1 MPGNGSKRAT
11 SRVCQGCAV
20 TWALDLDGVI
30 WLDDQTIA
38 GAAAAVESLRRA
50 GETVVF
56 CTNNSSR
63 PIGEVEH
70 KLAQHGI
77 SATGDVVSSAMAA
90 ATLVEPGE
98 RVLVCAGP
106 GVAEALRE
114 RGALPVRDGQADAV
128 VVGLPRDFDYGRLR
142 ARSEERRVGKECVST
157 CRSRWSPYH

>member
-30 WLDDQTIA
+30 WLDDQPIA
-38 GAAAAVESLRRA
+38 GAAAAVESPRRA

-63 PIGEVEH
+63 PIGAVEH

-77 SATGDVVSSAMAA
+77 RATGAVVSPPMDT
-90 ATLVEPGE
+90 ATPAEPGE
-98 RVLVCAGP
+98 RGRVRAGV
-106 GVAEALRE
+106 GGD
-114 RGALPVRDGQADAV
+114 GAL
-128 VVGLPRDFDYGRLR
+128 
-142 ARSEERRVGKECVST
+142 
-157 CRSRWSPYH
+157 

>member
-30 WLDDQTIA
+30 WLGDQPIA

-77 SATGDVVSSAMAA
+77 SATGDVLSSAMAA
-90 ATLVEPGE
+90 APLVEPGE
-98 RVLVCAGP
+98 RVLECAVP
-106 GVAEALRE
+106 AVAESLRE
-114 RGALPVRDGQADAV
+114 RGALPVRVVLADAV
-128 VVGLPRDFDYGRLR
+128 VVGLHLDVDYRRLR
-142 ARSEERRVGKECVST
+142 RAAGDRTGIRMY
-157 CRSRWSPYH
+157 SRHSS

>member
-30 WLDDQTIA
+30 WLGDQPIA

-56 CTNNSSR
+56 CTNNSRR

-77 SATGDVVSSAMAA
+77 SAPGAVVSSAMAA
-90 ATLVEPGE
+90 DIGRA
-98 RVLVCAGP
+98 AG
-106 GVAEALRE
+106 
-114 RGALPVRDGQADAV
+114 RGRGGQ
-128 VVGLPRDFDYGRLR
+128 
-142 ARSEERRVGKECVST
+142 C
-157 CRSRWSPYH
+157 